1 MSRPRLRI
9 PAHIRERIGKTTD
22 AVIARDLNC
31 SIGFVQQYRY
41 RNGIPAFGGRASSV
55 EPAPV
60 MVPPVVAAPNPLL
73 QRIAQPAP
81 APVAVEAP
89 VEEKPATLR
98 GAAALHKALS
108 AARPAKG
115 GMVIPY
121 DLFAALVGEV
131 L

>member
-1 MSRPRLRI
+1 MSRSRLKV
-9 PAHIRERIGKTTD
+9 PDHIRERIGKTTD
-22 AVIARDLNC
+22 AVVARELNC

-41 RNGIPAFGGRASSV
+41 RNGIPAFGGRASYV
-55 EPAPV
+55 ESAPV
-60 MVPPVVAAPNPLL
+60 VQAPMPV
-73 QRIAQPAP
+73 
-81 APVAVEAP
+81 EGP
-89 VEEKPATLR
+89 VEEKLATLR

>member
-1 MSRPRLRI
+1 MSRPRIRI

-22 AVIARDLNC
+22 AVIARELNC
-31 SIGFVQQYRY
+31 SIGFVQQYRV
-41 RNGIPAFGGRASSV
+41 RHNIPAFGNRASSV
-55 EPAPV
+55 A
-60 MVPPVVAAPNPLL
+60 
-73 QRIAQPAP
+73 PAP
-81 APVAVEAP
+81 AVVQAPMPVEGP

-121 DLFAALVGEV
+121 DLFAAMVSEV